1 MVINQTMSANLKLHQ
16 LRAFVQV
23 ARQGSIRAASRISG
37 LSQPALT
44 KSIQELELFLGA
56 RLFIRRQQGVV
67 LTDMGDNFFRH
78 ASLVLEELRV
88 AQEDIQQRLGLAGG
102 QVNIGVGGSVARTL
116 MPQVITQ
123 FHREYPLV
131 KVRIVEGQLVSMIPE
146 LRQGELDFTISTYDR
161 SHLDQELTCER
172 LMQRKYKVAVRKG
185 HPMEKAR
192 SLAELQQCEWTM
204 PTPRGSYYRLLHDMF
219 AERGIAPNIVVTCET
234 FMACVSLVA
243 KSDFVTILSVD
254 VLDDPL
260 LSQHLTAL
268 ELDEPLP
275 QATFYLIQ
283 RKDTALTPMS
293 AHMAQL
299 FRRSC
304 QR

>member
-1 MVINQTMSANLKLHQ
+1 
-16 LRAFVQV
+16 
-23 ARQGSIRAASRISG
+23 
-37 LSQPALT
+37 
-44 KSIQELELFLGA
+44 
-56 RLFIRRQQGVV
+56 
-67 LTDMGDNFFRH
+67 
-78 ASLVLEELRV
+78 
-88 AQEDIQQRLGLAGG
+88 
-102 QVNIGVGGSVARTL
+102 
-116 MPQVITQ
+116 
-123 FHREYPLV
+123 
-131 KVRIVEGQLVSMIPE
+131 
-146 LRQGELDFTISTYDR
+146 
-161 SHLDQELTCER
+161 
-172 LMQRKYKVAVRKG
+172 
-185 HPMEKAR
+185 
-192 SLAELQQCEWTM
+192 
-204 PTPRGSYYRLLHDMF
+204 MF